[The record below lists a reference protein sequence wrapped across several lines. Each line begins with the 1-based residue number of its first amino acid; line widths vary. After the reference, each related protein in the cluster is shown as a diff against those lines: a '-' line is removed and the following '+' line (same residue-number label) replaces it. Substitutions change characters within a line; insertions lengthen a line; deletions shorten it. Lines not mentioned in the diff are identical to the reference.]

1 MSLRERTVRALQS
14 LRREPAAAPRLS
26 VIVPAFNVED
36 YLAESVE
43 SILAQTYRD
52 VEIVVVDDGS
62 TDGTAAVAQDYA
74 NRLPNLRVVSTP
86 NRGLG
91 AARNLGIRHARGE
104 LLAFVDS
111 DDTVLPEAYESM
123 VRVLDESGSD
133 FVVGGFTRNF
143 GEGPPSMPPRQRN
156 LHSERRLGI
165 RVDDFPQI
173 LGDVFAW
180 NKVFRREF
188 WDRAGLAFPEG
199 IRYEDQPALTRAYL
213 LAKSFD
219 VLKRPVYF
227 WRIRDE
233 GTSITQGR
241 RELDDLRDRFQTKRD
256 SLALVKE
263 HGSPQVLH
271 MFYLD
276 GLTMDMPV
284 YFWHIPGC
292 DDEYWRMLHT
302 QMRDLWDGAPSFAGA
317 TIPVAHRL
325 IAWLV
330 VNDRRP
336 EAEVAVAFAEQHRPV
351 DVPVDDR
358 GDHMV
363 AKLPYWDDPSS
374 GIPPEMFRL
383 QERERAVRLERAAGS
398 AAPDRSVT

>member
-14 LRREPAAAPRLS
+14 LRKESAPAPRLS
-26 VIVPAFNVED
+26 VIVPAFNVD
-36 YLAESVE
+36 HYLAESVE
-43 SILAQTYRD
+43 SILAQSYRD
-52 VEIVVVDDGS
+52 LEIVVVDDGS
-62 TDGTAAVAQDYA
+62 TDGTAAVARDYA
-74 NRLPNLRVVSTP
+74 DRLANVRVVTTP

-91 AARNLGIRHARGE
+91 AARNLGLQHARGE
-104 LLAFVDS
+104 LIAFVDS
-111 DDTVLPEAYESM
+111 DDTVLPEAYASM

-143 GEGPPSMPPRQRN
+143 DEGAPSMPPRQRN
-156 LHSERRLGI
+156 LHRERRIGVSI
-165 RVDDFPQI
+165 DDFPQA

-188 WDRAGLAFPEG
+188 WQRAGMAFPEG
-199 IRYEDQPALTRAYL
+199 VRYEDQPALTRAYL

-241 RELDDLRDRFQTKRD
+241 RQLDDVRDRFQTKRD
-256 SLALVKE
+256 SLALVKQY
-263 HGSPQVLH
+263 GSPEVLR

-292 DDEYWRMLHT
+292 DEEYWQLLHT

-325 IAWLV
+325 TCWLV
-330 VNDRRP
+330 ANDRRQQ
-336 EAEVAVAFAEQHRPV
+336 AEVVVAFAAQHRPIE
-351 DVPVDDR
+351 VPVEDR

-383 QERERAVRLERAAGS
+383 QEHERAVRLERADGAT
-398 AAPDRSVT
+398 PDRSAT

>member
-14 LRREPAAAPRLS
+14 LRRQPAAAPRLS

-36 YLAESVE
+36 YLAESVD
-43 SILAQTYRD
+43 SILAQSYRD
-52 VEIVVVDDGS
+52 LEIVVVDDGS
-62 TDGTAAVAQDYA
+62 TDGTAAVARDYA
-74 NRLPNLRVVSTP
+74 DRLSNVRVVTTP

-104 LLAFVDS
+104 LIAFVDS

-143 GEGPPSMPPRQRN
+143 DVGAPSMPPRQRN
-156 LHSERRLGI
+156 LHRERRIGVSI
-165 RVDDFPQI
+165 DDFPQA

-188 WDRAGLAFPEG
+188 WERAGMAFPEG
-199 IRYEDQPALTRAYL
+199 IRYEDQPTLTRAYL

-241 RELDDLRDRFQTKRD
+241 RQLDDVRDRFQTKRD

-263 HGSPQVLH
+263 HGSPEVLR

-292 DDEYWRMLHT
+292 DDEYWQLLHI
-302 QMRDLWDGAPSFAGA
+302 QMRDLWDGAPSFAEA

-325 IAWLV
+325 ICWLV
-330 VNDRRP
+330 ANDRR
-336 EAEVAVAFAEQHRPV
+336 EQAEVAVAFAEQHRPIE
-351 DVPVDDR
+351 VPVEAR

-363 AKLPYWDDPSS
+363 AKLPYWDDPAS

-383 QERERAVRLERAAGS
+383 QEHERAVRLERADGAT
-398 AAPDRSVT
+398 PDRSVT

>member
-14 LRREPAAAPRLS
+14 LRREPSAAPRLS

-43 SILAQTYRD
+43 SILAQSYRD
-52 VEIVVVDDGS
+52 LEIVVVDDGS
-62 TDGTAAVAQDYA
+62 TDGTAAVARDYA
-74 NRLPNLRVVSTP
+74 DRLANVRVVTTA

-91 AARNLGIRHARGE
+91 AARNLGIQHARGE
-104 LLAFVDS
+104 LIAFVDS
-111 DDTVLPEAYESM
+111 DDTVLPEAYDSM
-123 VRVLDESGSD
+123 VGVLDESGSD

-143 GEGPPSMPPRQRN
+143 DVGPPSMPPRQRH
-156 LHSERRLGI
+156 LHGQRRIGVHI
-165 RVDDFPQI
+165 DDFPRA

-188 WDRAGLAFPEG
+188 WERAEMAFPEG
-199 IRYEDQPALTRAYL
+199 TRYEDQPALTRAYL

-241 RELDDLRDRFQTKRD
+241 RELDDVRDRFQTKRD

-263 HGSPQVLH
+263 YGSAQVLR

-284 YFWHIPGC
+284 YFRHIPDC
-292 DDEYWRMLHT
+292 DDEYWRLLHT
-302 QMRDLWDGAPSFAGA
+302 QMRDLWDGAPSFAEA

-325 IAWLV
+325 ICWLV
-330 VNDRRP
+330 ANDRRQQ
-336 EAEVAVAFAEQHRPV
+336 AEVVVAFAERHRPIE
-351 DVPVDDR
+351 VPVDDR

-374 GIPPEMFRL
+374 GIPPEMFCL
-383 QERERAVRLERAAGS
+383 QEHERAVRLERADGAT
-398 AAPDRSVT
+398 PDRSAT